1 MIRKLKWKFVA
12 IMMTIVTIMLIIIFA
27 ILFYSTKSGYERRSI
42 DALHSII
49 TSDLDYSRIPGGTP
63 RRDPILI
70 VDVDETGAFTV
81 VKYGPEI
88 ENNFIAQ
95 IVDTAREND
104 QIIGEIKDMYL
115 RYMHGPSRAPAG
127 TRYVFIDTLME
138 HQALHWQIIYS
149 AFIGAGAFIV
159 LFLISVGLSNWVA
172 RPVEEAWNRQR
183 QFVADASHELK
194 TPLTVILANTKI
206 IADSHEITGQK
217 NLTRLDNIGA
227 EAARMKF
234 LIESMLILARSDA
247 GVTAATLSPVNFSFL
262 AEQTMATFE
271 PIFFEAGK
279 EISYHIREQVQ
290 VNGDEKRLMQLI
302 GILLDNAC
310 KYSRPGSVIDVSL
323 TTQGGRDAVFS
334 VTSKGTP
341 LTDADA
347 KRIFDRFY
355 RLSPSRGEVP
365 GYGLGLSIARNI
377 VDEHKGRIWAQSDGK
392 ENNSFIFQIPVYRG
406 ETG

>member
-1 MIRKLKWKFVA
+1 MC
-12 IMMTIVTIMLIIIFA
+12 
-27 ILFYSTKSGYERRSI
+27 
-42 DALHSII
+42 
-49 TSDLDYSRIPGGTP
+49 
-63 RRDPILI
+63 
-70 VDVDETGAFTV
+70 
-81 VKYGPEI
+81 
-88 ENNFIAQ
+88 
-95 IVDTAREND
+95 
-104 QIIGEIKDMYL
+104 
-115 RYMHGPSRAPAG
+115 
-127 TRYVFIDTLME
+127 
-138 HQALHWQIIYS
+138 
-149 AFIGAGAFIV
+149 
-159 LFLISVGLSNWVA
+159 
-172 RPVEEAWNRQR
+172 
-183 QFVADASHELK
+183 
-194 TPLTVILANTKI
+194 
-206 IADSHEITGQK
+206 
-217 NLTRLDNIGA
+217 
-227 EAARMKF
+227 KF

-355 RLSPSRGEVP
+355 RLSLKCAKRKPDSGSDNPDERNDSAGRTDKY
-365 GYGLGLSIARNI
+365 GYVRFNRYGCGCSGADDPQ
-377 VDEHKGRIWAQSDGK
+377 V
-392 ENNSFIFQIPVYRG
+392 
-406 ETG
+406 

>member
-1 MIRKLKWKFVA
+1 
-12 IMMTIVTIMLIIIFA
+12 
-27 ILFYSTKSGYERRSI
+27 
-42 DALHSII
+42 
-49 TSDLDYSRIPGGTP
+49 
-63 RRDPILI
+63 
-70 VDVDETGAFTV
+70 
-81 VKYGPEI
+81 
-88 ENNFIAQ
+88 
-95 IVDTAREND
+95 
-104 QIIGEIKDMYL
+104 
-115 RYMHGPSRAPAG
+115 
-127 TRYVFIDTLME
+127 
-138 HQALHWQIIYS
+138 
-149 AFIGAGAFIV
+149 
-159 LFLISVGLSNWVA
+159 
-172 RPVEEAWNRQR
+172 
-183 QFVADASHELK
+183 
-194 TPLTVILANTKI
+194 
-206 IADSHEITGQK
+206 
-217 NLTRLDNIGA
+217 
-227 EAARMKF
+227 
-234 LIESMLILARSDA
+234 
-247 GVTAATLSPVNFSFL
+247 
-262 AEQTMATFE
+262 MATFE

>member
-1 MIRKLKWKFVA
+1 
-12 IMMTIVTIMLIIIFA
+12 
-27 ILFYSTKSGYERRSI
+27 
-42 DALHSII
+42 
-49 TSDLDYSRIPGGTP
+49 
-63 RRDPILI
+63 
-70 VDVDETGAFTV
+70 
-81 VKYGPEI
+81 
-88 ENNFIAQ
+88 
-95 IVDTAREND
+95 
-104 QIIGEIKDMYL
+104 
-115 RYMHGPSRAPAG
+115 
-127 TRYVFIDTLME
+127 
-138 HQALHWQIIYS
+138 
-149 AFIGAGAFIV
+149 
-159 LFLISVGLSNWVA
+159 
-172 RPVEEAWNRQR
+172 
-183 QFVADASHELK
+183 
-194 TPLTVILANTKI
+194 
-206 IADSHEITGQK
+206 
-217 NLTRLDNIGA
+217 
-227 EAARMKF
+227 MKF

-355 RLSPSRGEVP
+355 RLCPATAWASPSPGILWTSIRGES
-365 GYGLGLSIARNI
+365 GRSRTGRRTTALFFRFRCIGGRR
-377 VDEHKGRIWAQSDGK
+377 DEGVGW
-392 ENNSFIFQIPVYRG
+392 
-406 ETG
+406 ETGENRKE